1 MKIKT
6 TMLLGAA
13 LLLVSSVSLAAPAAG
28 VDSRFSQLE
37 AELKIMLEQK
47 ENERFK
53 EEEQIAKSAQNNL
66 NVLTN
71 LKNKCEERINYMTTM
86 EGRSIYSNEMKNLLK
101 QYQGFLGEI
110 DKQSKVEER
119 KIFEFNQLKSLR
131 AE

>member
-13 LLLVSSVSLAAPAAG
+13 LLLVSSVSLAAPTPA

-37 AELKIMLEQK
+37 AELKMLEQK

-71 LKNKCEERINYMTTM
+71 LRNKCGERINYMTSM

-101 QYQGFLGEI
+101 QYQGFLTEI
-110 DKQSKVEER
+110 DKQAKVEER

>member
-13 LLLVSSVSLAAPAAG
+13 LLLVSSVSLAAPAAAG

-37 AELKIMLEQK
+37 AELKMLEQK

-66 NVLTN
+66 NVLT
-71 LKNKCEERINYMTTM
+71 
-86 EGRSIYSNEMKNLLK
+86 RSIYSNEMKNLLK

>member
-37 AELKIMLEQK
+37 AELKMLEQK

-66 NVLTN
+66 NSLTN
-71 LKNKCEERINYMTTM
+71 LRNKCGERINYIMTSM

-101 QYQGFLGEI
+101 QYQGFLTEI

>member
-37 AELKIMLEQK
+37 AELKMLEQK

-66 NVLTN
+66 NSLTN
-71 LKNKCEERINYMTTM
+71 KCGERINYMTSM

-101 QYQGFLGEI
+101 QYQGFLTEI

>member
-13 LLLVSSVSLAAPAAG
+13 LLLVSSVSLAASAAAG

-37 AELKIMLEQK
+37 AELKMLEQK